1 MLDFKY
7 IYVEYL
13 VENYICIACI
23 ELDCSECFERHKDGQ
38 IVTLVDVSLLHS
50 HLAARRCAFAP
61 FDVCVQSELHFG
73 FTSASLVEIN
83 KVSSQGRLPFL
94 VISTSL
100 YQLPNTCY
108 HVHVDR
114 SIL

>member
-1 MLDFKY
+1 MYSVHK
-7 IYVEYL
+7 V
-13 VENYICIACI
+13 
-23 ELDCSECFERHKDGQ
+23 ELDCSKCFERHKDSQ

-50 HLAARRCAFAP
+50 HLAARRCAFVP
-61 FDVCVQSELHFG
+61 FDVCVQIQLHLG
-73 FTSASLVEIN
+73 FISAPLVEIN
-83 KVSSQGRLPFL
+83 KVSSQGHLPFP
-94 VISTSL
+94 VVSTSL

>member
-1 MLDFKY
+1 MLDYKY
-7 IYVEYL
+7 IYVEFL
-13 VENYICIACI
+13 VENYICIAYI

-50 HLAARRCAFAP
+50 HLTSRRCAFVP
-61 FDVCVQSELHFG
+61 FDVCVQSQLHFG

-83 KVSSQGRLPFL
+83 KVSSQGHLPFP
-94 VISTSL
+94 VVFASL
-100 YQLPNTCY
+100 YQLFNTCY

-114 SIL
+114 AIL